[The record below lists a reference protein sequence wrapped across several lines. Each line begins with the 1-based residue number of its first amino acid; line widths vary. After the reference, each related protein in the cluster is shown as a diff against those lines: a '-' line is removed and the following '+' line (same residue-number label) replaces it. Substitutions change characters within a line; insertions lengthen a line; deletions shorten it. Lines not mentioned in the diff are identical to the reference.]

1 MIESATIM
9 VCHQNASFSLVKKYQ
24 RAKIHDD
31 PDSYKWRFGQ
41 VVVWLVMIYIY
52 ILQVRL
58 KNEFSFLSF
67 YMITFNNLLKNIKK
81 TKQIKSINSVAESKK
96 C

>member
-1 MIESATIM
+1 MMIQTLTSDD
-9 VCHQNASFSLVKKYQ
+9 L
-24 RAKIHDD
+24 AKLL
-31 PDSYKWRFGQ
+31 FA
-41 VVVWLVMIYIY
+41 VWLVMIYIY
-52 ILQVRL
+52 ILI

>member
-1 MIESATIM
+1 MMIQTLTSDD
-9 VCHQNASFSLVKKYQ
+9 L
-24 RAKIHDD
+24 AKLL
-31 PDSYKWRFGQ
+31 FA
-41 VVVWLVMIYIY
+41 VWLVMIYIY
-52 ILQVRL
+52 ILI

-81 TKQIKSINSVAESKK
+81 TKQINSINSVAESKK